1 VAVLTEIWGLKKEQ
15 KNCQQM
21 IFLKSS
27 VKKRIAVA
35 QRVAVAG
42 WQWYQSTGEIKAVI
56 LVVVRGIGWQY

>member
-1 VAVLTEIWGLKKEQ
+1 MIIKNGGVEKGMAV
-15 KNCQQM
+15 C
-21 IFLKSS
+21 
-27 VKKRIAVA
+27 